1 MKEEKISAQEFV
13 SLITTR
19 ISELVY
25 GYVSGFDPDA
35 DKETLDHIVSVLVA
49 SNELI
54 LRMTMLKGDA
64 ESEKLMNDQ
73 TMLLIEKIRQRHN
86 KKDGE

>member
-1 MKEEKISAQEFV
+1 MKEENISTQEFV
-13 SLITTR
+13 HLITTR

-25 GYVSGFDPDA
+25 GYVSGFNPDA
-35 DKETLDHIVSVLVA
+35 DRETLEHMISVMVA
-49 SNELI
+49 GNELI

-64 ESEKLMNDQ
+64 EAEKLMNDQ
-73 TMLLIEKIRQRHN
+73 TMLLIEKIRQHHN

>member
-1 MKEEKISAQEFV
+1 MKEDSISTQEFV
-13 SLITTR
+13 ALITRR

-25 GYVSGFDPDA
+25 GYASGFDPDA
-35 DKETLDHIVSVLVA
+35 DQETLDHIVSVLVA

-64 ESEKLMNDQ
+64 ESEQMMKEK
-73 TMLLIEKIRQRHN
+73 TMLLIEQIRQHHN